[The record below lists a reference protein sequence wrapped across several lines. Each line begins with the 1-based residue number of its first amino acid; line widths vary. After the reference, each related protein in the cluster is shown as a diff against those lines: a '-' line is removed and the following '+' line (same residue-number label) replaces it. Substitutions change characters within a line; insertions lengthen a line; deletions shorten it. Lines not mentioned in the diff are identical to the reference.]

1 MKKVKLLITSLLIS
15 SIAFSQTV
23 TDTSKITLT
32 YPIAKRIALD
42 LISGDS
48 AKAILKQKEVELTLV
63 EKKVVYK
70 DSIISIFKIKETNY
84 INQVRSE
91 QQKIE
96 GWQQS
101 YELLRKENRKIKI
114 KSRFTRILSYTI
126 IGGLGYLYITK

>member
-48 AKAILKQKEVELTLV
+48 AKAILKQKEIELSLV
-63 EKKVVYK
+63 EKKIVYK

-101 YELLRKENRKIKI
+101 YELLRKENRKIKV

>member
-48 AKAILKQKEVELTLV
+48 AKAILKQKEVELSLV
-63 EKKVVYK
+63 EKKLVYK
-70 DSIISIFKIKETNY
+70 DSIISLFKIKETNY

>member
-15 SIAFSQTV
+15 SIAFSQIV

-32 YPIAKRIALD
+32 YPIAKRIAID

-48 AKAILKQKEVELTLV
+48 AKAILKQKEIELSLV

-70 DSIISIFKIKETNY
+70 DSVISIFKIKETNY

-101 YELLRKENRKIKI
+101 YELLRKENRKIKV
-114 KSRFTRILSYTI
+114 KSRFTKILSYAI

>member
-32 YPIAKRIALD
+32 YPIAKRVALD

-48 AKAILKQKEVELTLV
+48 AKAMLKQKEIELSLV
-63 EKKVVYK
+63 EKKIVYK

-96 GWQQS
+96 GWKQS
-101 YELLRKENRKIKI
+101 YELLRKENRKLKV
-114 KSRFTRILSYTI
+114 KSRFTKILSYTI